1 MSIFLPSVP
10 YPDTSPFSFLLA
22 RRVSL
27 SFSFSSLLLL
37 CVSPFGKKIPQR
49 LLSIMSPAFL
59 ALGPLRTELTDG
71 GDDPAACTIGLP
83 PTQKRLRLGLG
94 RAAAA
99 AGGSTDGRTVR
110 RVRCVFEARVRGGQW
125 SHGSRARRRRPRR
138 RIPRRV
144 TWNVEAPYET
154 GFVFSS
160 VDGVST
166 LHRT

>member
-59 ALGPLRTELTDG
+59 ALGPSRTELTDG

-99 AGGSTDGRTVR
+99 AGGSTDGRFGGSEMSSR
-110 RVRCVFEARVRGGQW
+110 RACAGGQW
-125 SHGSRARRRRPRR
+125 SHGSRTRRRRPRR